1 VIRLFSLTLRVRS
14 DIYIT
19 QNLDHLRVVFY
30 WDNKP
35 SKKPL
40 GLILSLTTA
49 NQRDERSIIMVTIGT
64 KFKDARNTYEV
75 FAIQGNTAAAVDLAG
90 NVIELNLNAVEV
102 FYD

>member
-1 VIRLFSLTLRVRS
+1 M
-14 DIYIT
+14 
-19 QNLDHLRVVFY
+19 VFF
-30 WDNKP
+30 WGAP
-35 SKKPL
+35 SRKPL

-49 NQRDERSIIMVTIGT
+49 NQRDERSIMVTIGT